1 MSTYVL
7 LVALWFGV
15 ACVATLLVM
24 AAGAMFDGWQDLD
37 FDEPD
42 AHAQIADDVHLAKVA
57 LIADAMKADRE
68 KALDRMAEN
77 ARGLGL
83 DYSKDGA

>member
-24 AAGAMFDGWQDLD
+24 AVGVMFDGWQDLD

-57 LIADAMKADRE
+57 LMADAMKADRE
-68 KALDRMAEN
+68 TAI
-77 ARGLGL
+77 
-83 DYSKDGA
+83 SKHIGA

>member
-24 AAGAMFDGWQDLD
+24 AVGVMFDGWQDLN
-37 FDEPD
+37 FDEPEP
-42 AHAQIADDVHLAKVA
+42 HAQIADDVHLAKVA
-57 LIADAMKADRE
+57 LMADAMKADRE
-68 KALDRMAEN
+68 EAFAKYMKTPADAVPIIRKE
-77 ARGLGL
+77 
-83 DYSKDGA
+83 GA